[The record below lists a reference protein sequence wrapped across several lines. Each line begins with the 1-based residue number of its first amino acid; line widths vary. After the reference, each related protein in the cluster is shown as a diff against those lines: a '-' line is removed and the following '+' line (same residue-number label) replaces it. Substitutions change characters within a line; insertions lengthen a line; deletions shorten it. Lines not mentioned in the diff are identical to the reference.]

1 MKTRINSNYNKK
13 VLVRGNSLSDVN
25 ILTENEM
32 MLYTK
37 QKDNEPVTKVVPSKI
52 ITKING
58 ETKSY
63 KVGGTKIIKNVV
75 TSFRGKDVCPIYIH
89 SANKLKGIRKSERK
103 EYWGTTSVYYD
114 GDYLM
119 NIDNLLKKKIKR
131 FYLLLYM
138 PDLGIMKY
146 IYMSLFLC
154 LREDNKDLL
163 SSVILQ
169 YERSDPSKLNIRY
182 LGHNYALWE
191 IDITDKK
198 NITVKDAINRNII
211 PKYSLYLDG
220 TYYFYSPQKH
230 KYLTLDTRFTGDRS
244 FNSFYLFEGLV
255 DLDRIYREGV
265 QSPRLYIP
273 IEKIRKTNHC
283 NRTLKCGI
291 TVPSSE
297 DWRKEAV
304 PLIEAKLNYRN
315 HTIKGFNSTIKP
327 IVEVEFHERVPS
339 LDNKKI
345 SELLYYEGIE
355 FRLYNNTLPDS
366 DSKNYSLGMK
376 RTITVME
383 ATISGS

>member
-25 ILTENEM
+25 TLTENEM

-89 SANKLKGIRKSERK
+89 SANKLKSIRKSEHK
-103 EYWGTTSVYYD
+103 ESNNTTSVYYD
-114 GDYLM
+114 GSYLM
-119 NIDNLLKKKIKR
+119 NIDNLLKKKTKR
-131 FYLLLYM
+131 FYLLFYI
-138 PDLGIMKY
+138 PDLGVNSFIHMN
-146 IYMSLFLC
+146 LFFY
-154 LREDNKDLL
+154 LREDDKDLL
-163 SSVILQ
+163 SSV
-169 YERSDPSKLNIRY
+169 SLNYNQGEYYNISY
-182 LGHNYALWE
+182 LGHDYALWE

-198 NITVKDAINRNII
+198 NIIVNKVIKRNLAISYCL
-211 PKYSLYLDG
+211 PLDG

-230 KYLTLDTRFTGDRS
+230 KYLTLDTRFTGDKS

-283 NRTLKCGI
+283 NRTLKCSI

-297 DWRKEAV
+297 DWSKEAA

-315 HTIKGFNSTIKP
+315 YTIRGFNSTIKP
-327 IVEVEFHERVPS
+327 IVEVKFHERVPS

-376 RTITVME
+376 ITITVMG